1 MTTATASGRIPL
13 RDRLVEPPLADS
25 RDRRRRLVVSG
36 AVVLAGVLGFLRVWD
51 WWTETED
58 LSRWDTPL
66 LVWLTEHQDPVLTGV
81 LEVVTTITAPAG
93 MMVISAATVLLWL
106 LRSHHWWCP
115 VLLAGAMAAAV
126 ACIVGIKAVAARG
139 RPPVADMLMGA
150 DASYSFPSGHTL
162 ATTTFVSVV
171 VYLLHFR
178 PRATGSP
185 APGGRDGVRPVRFL
199 PGRAARWWVAAA
211 GLTVI
216 AVVAFSRLYLG
227 YHWLTD
233 VTASLLLALAILGAV
248 VGVDACRPTTRGP
261 AALRPRRS

>member
-1 MTTATASGRIPL
+1 M
-13 RDRLVEPPLADS
+13 
-25 RDRRRRLVVSG
+25 
-36 AVVLAGVLGFLRVWD
+36 
-51 WWTETED
+51 
-58 LSRWDTPL
+58 
-66 LVWLTEHQDPVLTGV
+66 LTGI

-93 MMVISAATVLLWL
+93 MMVISAVTVLLWL
-106 LRSHHWWCP
+106 RRSHHWWPP
-115 VLLAGAMAAAV
+115 VLLAGAMATAV

-171 VYLLHFR
+171 VYLLYFR
-178 PRATGSP
+178 PRIAGSP
-185 APGGRDGVRPVRFL
+185 AQAARGDSRPAGFL
-199 PGRAARWWVAAA
+199 LGHGARWWVAAA

-216 AVVAFSRLYLG
+216 ALVAFSRLYLG

-248 VGVDACRPTTRGP
+248 VGVDAWRPSARP
-261 AALRPRRS
+261 AAGVGAD